1 MTREIAAYVGHDR
14 QDEQVTESALNEA
27 RDWTGEW
34 WLPDDPETKLPG
46 VLSFSPDEG
55 LRLRL
60 IGGWDHI
67 VTHPGQNG
75 STIVTDELKRWP
87 MVLGTADGKA
97 ITLLSVSVVTAKSYG
112 LGGLFGPAD
121 KLELGASTGLV
132 GVYMDA
138 PDEPAFIAASAD
150 VEDLTVW
157 SRRSGI
163 GETHHWGADPDS
175 LWGEIRLS
183 RLSPLSVETGPL
195 TVKLSHYS
203 WPPFSERSRSQ
214 TLTRVK
220 ESQVIRFERQEPQPL
235 EYWIDL
241 LDGMADLIS
250 LSTLRACGIVSMR
263 VYFPSKPDD
272 WPEDH
277 PMQGHPHEVEIYKI
291 RVVKPKPDN
300 EALDLRNY
308 VLTLD
313 DVPFERLLPR
323 WLEVRDTFAA
333 ARSMILGLRYVRTGY
348 IETRVV
354 TAVAAAESMHRAL
367 KPAPPIPPDEFARI
381 RKTLLE
387 VVPSERKTWLADR
400 LNEHSNVPTLK
411 ERLLHLVDR
420 VGVAGQRLVHD
431 PAIWA
436 KAAKDA
442 RNNLAHVGTAENDLE
457 HLHAVAEVTAGVV
470 ILNLLYELGV
480 PQDRLNKAVEQHP
493 VLSHAARL
501 AREVLCDDHSI
512 VMQIA
517 ALNVTV
523 VDDKD
528 APPAEV

>member
-1 MTREIAAYVGHDR
+1 
-14 QDEQVTESALNEA
+14 VTESPLNEA

-34 WLPDDPETKLPG
+34 WLPDDPNTKVPG

-60 IGGWDHI
+60 IGGWDYQ
-67 VTHPGQNG
+67 VTHPGENG
-75 STIVTDELKRWP
+75 STIVTDELKQWQ
-87 MVLGTADGKA
+87 MVLGTGDGEA
-97 ITLLSVSVVTAKSYG
+97 MTLLGVGVVTARSHG
-112 LGGLFGPAD
+112 FGGLFGPPA
-121 KLELGASTGLV
+121 KLELRAGIGLV
-132 GVYMDA
+132 GVYMDD
-138 PDEPAFIAASAD
+138 PDEAAFVAASAH

-163 GETHHWGADPDS
+163 EETHHWGSDPDS
-175 LWGEIRLS
+175 VSGEIRLS
-183 RLSPLSVETGPL
+183 RLSSLSVEAGPL
-195 TVKLSHYS
+195 TVKLSHFSWQPYS
-203 WPPFSERSRSQ
+203 ELSRSR
-214 TLTRVK
+214 TLTRVQ
-220 ESQVIRFERQEPQPL
+220 ESQVIRFEREEPQPL
-235 EYWIDL
+235 EYWTEL
-241 LDGMADLIS
+241 LDGMADLMS

-272 WPEDH
+272 WPEGH
-277 PMQGHPHEVEIYKI
+277 PMQGHPHKVDIYRI
-291 RVVKPKPDN
+291 RVVKPKPNDK
-300 EALDLRNY
+300 ALDLRNY

-313 DVPFERLLPR
+313 DVPFEQLLPR
-323 WLEVRDTFAA
+323 WLEMRDTFAA

-367 KPAPPIPPDEFARI
+367 EPAPPIPPDEFKRI
-381 RKTLLE
+381 RKTILE
-387 VVPSERKTWLADR
+387 AVPPERKTWLADR

-411 ERLLHLVDR
+411 ERLLQLVER

-431 PAIWA
+431 PAVWA

-470 ILNLLYELGV
+470 VLNLLHELGV
-480 PQDRLNKAVEQHP
+480 PQDRLRKAVEENP

-512 VMQIA
+512 TMRIA
-517 ALNVTV
+517 ILNATV
-523 VDDKD
+523 VDDKSLPPTETPAVD
-528 APPAEV
+528 EAREPPAQRS